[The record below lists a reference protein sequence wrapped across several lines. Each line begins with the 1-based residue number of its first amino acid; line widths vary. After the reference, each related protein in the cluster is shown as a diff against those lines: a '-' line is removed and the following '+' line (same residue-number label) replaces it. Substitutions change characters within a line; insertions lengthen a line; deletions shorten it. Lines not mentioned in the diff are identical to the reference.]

1 MSINEELRPEYDD
14 PRYQL
19 LALSA
24 VYANFDWI
32 YCKDSL
38 LKNALEILATKG
50 FVKQITTYKYDL
62 TATGKF
68 VISSL
73 VQKFS
78 DLRILEKEI

>member
-1 MSINEELRPEYDD
+1 MATSEELIPEYDD
-14 PRYQL
+14 LRYQL

-24 VYANFDWI
+24 VYSNFDWV
-32 YCKDSL
+32 YCTDFRL
-38 LKNALEILATKG
+38 RNALGILALKG
-50 FVKQITTYKYDL
+50 FVKQTTTYKYDL
-62 TATGKF
+62 TATGEF